1 MLDELKKAIFG
12 PPLFLV
18 EQAGRPRMAC
28 TKIQGRAGI
37 MSLTGTNYDE
47 GSLRSLQ
54 SLSALPVAPK
64 ASSPPLPT
72 RIAFVGNY
80 LPRQCGIATFTT
92 DLCTA
97 LAIEYGEGRLFAIPV
112 NDPESSYDYPQQ
124 VRLELE
130 QEDLLSYERA
140 AEFLNFNGN
149 DLVSLQHEYGIY
161 GGIAGRHILTL
172 LRKLKMPVV
181 TTLHTVLRN
190 PDPDQRLVLE
200 EIARLSDRLIVMS
213 EQAAEFLR
221 EVYGVQSGKIDIIP
235 HGVPDFQFMDPNY
248 FKDRFGV
255 EGKSVLLTFG
265 LLSPNKGIENVI
277 RALPLILARHPN
289 VVYIVSGVTH
299 PHIRR
304 RDGERYREELLALAE
319 KLGVSSNLILINRFV
334 SAEEL
339 VEHVGAAD
347 IYITPYRQEAQIV
360 SGTLAIALGAGKA
373 IISTPYWHAKELL
386 AERRGVIVPFE
397 NPGAIAAAALQL
409 LDDDGARH
417 AMRKR
422 AYLHSRETIWPK
434 TARKYMASFQRA
446 RFERTLK
453 PKAAQKDD
461 STAAAVD
468 FLPLLNSDHMMDLTD
483 DTGILQ
489 HAIFSIPNS
498 SEGYTTDDNAR
509 ALIVSTFMDVS
520 EEAFD
525 ARLTRKLSHR
535 YLAFLWH
542 AFNIETGRF
551 RNFLAYDRRWLED
564 VGSDDSHGRAL
575 WSLGTVLGAS
585 RDPGLRGAAGRL
597 FEAAVPVTLAFTSPR
612 AWAFCIL
619 GMQAYLD
626 WFPGDRAIQ
635 GLRNTL
641 ANRLLD
647 IYERSHSATWQWF
660 EKSLSYSNARLSQ
673 ALILAGWRS
682 GNQRMIEAGIDSLKW
697 LVAEQHRDD
706 KEMFVPIGSNGFFI
720 EGNEKARFDQQPVEA
735 CATVAA
741 CLEAYR
747 LTEEEKWLVEAKRV
761 FGWFLGK
768 NDLQVPLYDAT
779 TGGCRD
785 GLHPDRINENQG
797 AESTLSFLMALLD
810 LQKAK
815 VANAEELQL
824 EMSTSS

>member
-1 MLDELKKAIFG
+1 MSNAAPNHVEELQRV
-12 PPLFLV
+12 P
-18 EQAGRPRMAC
+18 Q
-28 TKIQGRAGI
+28 
-37 MSLTGTNYDE
+37 
-47 GSLRSLQ
+47 
-54 SLSALPVAPK
+54 
-64 ASSPPLPT
+64 SSPLGTVVPRTCSLPLPT

-80 LPRQCGIATFTT
+80 LPRQCGIATFTS
-92 DLCTA
+92 DLCAA
-97 LAIEYGEGRLFAIPV
+97 LTVEYGEGRLFAIPV
-112 NDPESSYDYPQQ
+112 NDPESSYQYPEQ

-130 QEDLLSYERA
+130 QEDLASYERA

-149 DLVSLQHEYGIY
+149 DLVCLQHEYGIY
-161 GGIAGRHILTL
+161 GGVAGRHVLAL

-181 TTLHTVLRN
+181 TTLHTVLRDPN
-190 PDPDQRLVLE
+190 PDQRSVLE

-213 EQAAEFLR
+213 EQAAQFLR
-221 EVYGVQSGKIDIIP
+221 DVYSVSGGKIDIIA

-248 FKDRFGV
+248 FKDRFGT

-277 RALPLILARHPN
+277 RALPAILAKHPN

-304 RDGERYREELLALAE
+304 RDGERYREDLQALAVQ
-319 KLGVSSNLILINRFV
+319 LGVSSNLILVNRFV

-386 AERRGVIVPFE
+386 ADKRGVLVPFE
-397 NPGAIAAAALQL
+397 NPGAIAEAVLQL
-409 LDDDGARH
+409 LGNDAERH

-446 RFERTLK
+446 RFERTLQ
-453 PKAAQKDD
+453 PKAARKDD
-461 STAAAVD
+461 AGADAIN
-468 FLPLLNSDHMMDLTD
+468 FLPAVNSDHMSRLTD
-483 DTGILQ
+483 GTGILQ
-489 HAIFSIPNS
+489 HAIFSVPNS
-498 SEGYTTDDNAR
+498 AEGYTTDDNAR
-509 ALIVSTFMDVS
+509 ALIVSTLM
-520 EEAFD
+520 EASRGDLDEQFN
-525 ARLTRKLSHR
+525 LSHSTR
-535 YLAFLWH
+535 YLAFLWL
-542 AFNIETGRF
+542 AFNTKTGRF
-551 RNFLAYDRRWLED
+551 RNFLGYDRRWLED

-575 WSLGTVLGAS
+575 WSLGTVLGTS
-585 RDPGLRGAAGRL
+585 RDSGLRGAAGRL
-597 FEAAVPVTLAFTSPR
+597 FEAAVPATLDFTSPR

-635 GLRNTL
+635 RMRNTL
-641 ANRLLD
+641 ADRLLD
-647 IYERSHSATWQWF
+647 IYERSHSSSWRWF

-682 GNQRMIEAGIDSLKW
+682 DNQRMVEAGIDSLKW
-697 LVAEQHRDD
+697 LIAEQHRDD
-706 KEMFVPIGSNGFFI
+706 QEMFVPIGSNGFFI

-741 CLEAYR
+741 CLEVYR
-747 LTEEEKWLVEAKRV
+747 LTEEEYWLEEAQRT
-761 FGWFLGK
+761 FRWFLGN
-768 NDLQVPLYDAT
+768 NDLRVPLYDAI
-779 TGGCRD
+779 TGGCKD

-797 AESTLSFLMALLD
+797 AESTLSFLMALLEM
-810 LQKAK
+810 QTAR
-815 VANAEELQL
+815 VANAEELKL
-824 EMSTSS
+824 EMSSSS

>member
-1 MLDELKKAIFG
+1 
-12 PPLFLV
+12 
-18 EQAGRPRMAC
+18 
-28 TKIQGRAGI
+28 
-37 MSLTGTNYDE
+37 MSSNGTNHLE
-47 GSLRSLQ
+47 KLPPGLQ
-54 SLSALPVAPK
+54 STTPWLDTPK
-64 ASSPPLPT
+64 ACSLPLPT

-92 DLCTA
+92 DLCAA
-97 LAIEYGEGRLFAIPV
+97 LTVEYGEGRLFAIPV
-112 NDPESSYDYPQQ
+112 NDPESSYQYPEQ

-130 QEDLLSYERA
+130 QEDLASYERA

-149 DLVSLQHEYGIY
+149 DLVCLQHEYGIY
-161 GGIAGRHILTL
+161 GGAAGRHVLAL

-181 TTLHTVLRN
+181 TTLHTVLREPN
-190 PDPDQRLVLE
+190 PDQRAVLV

-213 EQAAEFLR
+213 EQAAQFLR
-221 EVYGVQSGKIDIIP
+221 DIYSVPSGKIDIIP

-248 FKDRFGV
+248 FKDQFGV

-277 RALPLILARHPN
+277 RAMPAILARHPN

-304 RDGERYREELLALAE
+304 RDGERYREELQALAVE
-319 KLGVSSNLILINRFV
+319 LGVSSNLILINRFV

-347 IYITPYRQEAQIV
+347 IYITPYKQEAQIV

-386 AERRGVIVPFE
+386 KEKRGVLVPFE
-397 NPGAIAAAALQL
+397 NPGAIAEAVLRL
-409 LDDDGARH
+409 LDNDGERH

-446 RFERTLK
+446 RFERTVQ
-453 PKAAQKDD
+453 PKATRKDD
-461 STAAAVD
+461 TPAGVVD
-468 FLPLLNSDHMMDLTD
+468 FLPALNADHMLALTD

-509 ALIVSTFMDVS
+509 ALIVSTLMDAS
-520 EEAFD
+520 PEDLGERSD
-525 ARLTRKLSHR
+525 RNLSHR
-535 YLAFLWH
+535 YLAFLWL
-542 AFNIETGRF
+542 AFNTDTGRF
-551 RNFLAYDRRWLED
+551 RNFLGYDRRWLED

-575 WSLGTVLGAS
+575 WSIGTVLGAS
-585 RDPGLRGAAGRL
+585 RDAGLRGAAGRL
-597 FEAAVPVTLAFTSPR
+597 FEAAVPATLAFTSPR

-626 WFPGDRAIQ
+626 WFPGDRVIQ
-635 GLRNTL
+635 AARNTL

-647 IYERSHSATWQWF
+647 IYERSQSATWRWF

-682 GNQRMIEAGIDSLKW
+682 DNQRMIEAGMDSLKW

-706 KEMFVPIGSNGFFI
+706 AEVFVPIGSNGFFI
-720 EGNEKARFDQQPVEA
+720 EGSEKARFDQQPVEA

-741 CLEAYR
+741 CLEVYR
-747 LTEEEKWLVEAKRV
+747 LTEEANWLDEAQRV
-761 FGWFLGK
+761 FRWFLGK
-768 NDLQVPLYDAT
+768 NDLRVPLYDAS

-797 AESTLSFLMALLD
+797 AESTLSFLMALLEM
-810 LQKAK
+810 QKAR
-815 VANAEELQL
+815 VTNAQQRNL